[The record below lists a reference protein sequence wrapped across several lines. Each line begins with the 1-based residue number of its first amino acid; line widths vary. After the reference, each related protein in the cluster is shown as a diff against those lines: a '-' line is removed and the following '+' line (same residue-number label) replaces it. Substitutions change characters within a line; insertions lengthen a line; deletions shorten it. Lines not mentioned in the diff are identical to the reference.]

1 MDTILYFLPLAGLIS
16 LVCSGTRHEA
26 FEDILRGAVRI
37 FLYLSIGT
45 LIFAGLLQVSVQWT
59 ALFYVLL
66 AVVVGLL
73 GFYTLK
79 ELHGWNPAVFR
90 VVQPVF
96 YGLVLYGLDAVWF
109 RMAVGKTPKLLM
121 IASLALGFSGIQTLV
136 EKRLAAAKKAAPD
149 GGEEAEA
156 KTG

>member
-1 MDTILYFLPLAGLIS
+1 VDTILYFLPLAGLIS

-26 FEDILRGAVRI
+26 FEDILRGAARI

-45 LIFAGLLQVSVQWT
+45 LVFAGLLQISVQWT

-66 AVVVGLL
+66 AIVLGLL

-90 VVQPVF
+90 IAQPVF
-96 YGLVLYGLDAVWF
+96 FGLVLYGLDAVWF
-109 RMAVGKTPKLLM
+109 HMALGGTPKLIL
-121 IASLALGFSGIQTLV
+121 IALLALGFSGIQTLV
-136 EKRLAAAKKAAPD
+136 ERRIGGKKETPPGA
-149 GGEEAEA
+149 GEEADS
-156 KTG
+156 KSG